1 MEKVFNIGLKIWW
14 KGGYETHISHKA
26 IKSILTVLED
36 NSILYNIEL
45 LEYKK
50 EDKLLLLTFSISNYD
65 IQLNKIKYI
74 LQRNNLFV
82 DCFTVNSEQKNI
94 NEAFRDI
101 FLAMDAFELSLDDWK
116 YKSVVGLDKTIDLI
130 KSEKG
135 LIHMYKSYYNF
146 DGELTEKED
155 GGNISFETA
164 KNLMDEFPDWNI
176 SHPY

>member
-82 DCFTVNSEQKNI
+82 DCFTVNSEQK
-94 NEAFRDI
+94 
-101 FLAMDAFELSLDDWK
+101 K
-116 YKSVVGLDKTIDLI
+116 YQ
-130 KSEKG
+130 
-135 LIHMYKSYYNF
+135 
-146 DGELTEKED
+146 
-155 GGNISFETA
+155 
-164 KNLMDEFPDWNI
+164 
-176 SHPY
+176 